1 MGSEMAAIAYLNRR
15 VSLLARLRYSLVSY
29 LIYSFTQCVGGRGM
43 VSNSTKRLLSGNEAD
58 D

>member
-1 MGSEMAAIAYLNRR
+1 MGSEMAAITYLNRR

-29 LIYSFTQCVGGRGM
+29 LICSFIKCVGGRGM
-43 VSNSTKRLLSGNEAD
+43 GSNSTKRLLSGNEAD